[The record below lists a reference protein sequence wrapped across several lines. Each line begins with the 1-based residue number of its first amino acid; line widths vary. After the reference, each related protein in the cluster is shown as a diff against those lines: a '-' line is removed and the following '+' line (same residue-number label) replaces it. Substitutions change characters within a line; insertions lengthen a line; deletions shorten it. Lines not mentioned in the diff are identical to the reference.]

1 MQKKLSRTGQK
12 LFSFVPYAT
21 DMFCHNT
28 NEQLIEEIFYREKI
42 LGIFQGTYDHNQKSF
57 TSEFLDF
64 E

>member
-28 NEQLIEEIFYREKI
+28 NEQLIEEILEKI
-42 LGIFQGTYDHNQKSF
+42 LGIFQGTYDHNQKGF